1 MAARFI
7 PAVVV
12 DGHVVS
18 DSGECRICCPC
29 MTPAHDSGH
38 TED

>member
-1 MAARFI
+1 MAARFV
-7 PAVVV
+7 PAVIV

-18 DSGECRICCPC
+18 DQGGCRICCPH
-29 MTPAHDSGH
+29 PAHDSGH